1 MITKKP
7 SSPKGGFFLEQD
19 NGKVFARI
27 SAKFKYLLIKNERM
41 DTLLTIEER
50 NAVLVS
56 MANLVEEEKESILK
70 ANRIDLDS
78 YSGDDLAMEDRLKV
92 DDSKIE
98 GMIHSLK
105 HLASQEDPVG
115 VERFRF
121 THENGMQVYNK
132 TASFGTVMIIY
143 ESRPDVTVE
152 AAGIAFKS
160 ANKILLKGGKES
172 LNSNLKIVELWHKAL
187 EENDVAPGWVEY
199 LQFDR
204 KQTQEFLKNPDQPVD
219 LIVPR
224 GGERLIQFVKEN
236 SSAQVIVSG
245 RGNNFVYVH
254 DKADTSI
261 ALDIIL
267 NGKTGKISACNAIDK
282 VLIDSRL
289 PNKEK
294 FLKELLNKLA
304 DNNVEVIA
312 DRSLEDLDG
321 VKPLESEDE
330 WYQEFLDYK
339 ALIGEVDSVAE
350 AIAKINKYSGGHSA
364 SIISKDDKAA
374 KQFMETVDNAA
385 VYHNASTRFTDGGQ
399 LGLGGELAI
408 STDKLHQRGPIGL
421 QHLVT
426 NKWYIHGNGQIR

>member
-1 MITKKP
+1 M
-7 SSPKGGFFLEQD
+7 
-19 NGKVFARI
+19 N
-27 SAKFKYLLIKNERM
+27 
-41 DTLLTIEER
+41 TLLTIEER
-50 NAVLVS
+50 NAVLIS
-56 MANLVEEEKESILK
+56 MANLVEKERDSILK
-70 ANRIDLDS
+70 TNKIDLDS

-92 DDSKIE
+92 DDSKID

-121 THENGMQVYNK
+121 NHENGMQVFNK

-160 ANKILLKGGKES
+160 GNKILLKGGKES
-172 LNSNLKIVELWHKAL
+172 LNSNLKIVDLWHKAL
-187 EENDVAPGWVEY
+187 EENNVSPNWVEY

-204 KQTQEFLKNPDQPVD
+204 KQTQEFLKNPSQRVD

-224 GGERLIQFVKEN
+224 GGERLIEFVKTN

-254 DKADTSI
+254 KDADTQV
-261 ALDIIL
+261 ALDVIM

-282 VLIDSRL
+282 VLVDSRL
-289 PNKEK
+289 PNKEEFLTSLLDK
-294 FLKELLNKLA
+294 FSEHDIEILA
-304 DNNVEVIA
+304 D
-312 DRSLEDLDG
+312 DKYRDLKG
-321 VKPLESEDE
+321 VKPVEKEDT
-330 WYQEFLDYK
+330 WYEEFLDFK
-339 ALIGEVDSVAE
+339 VLIGEVDSLSE
-350 AIAKINKYSGGHSA
+350 AVAKINKYSGGHSS
-364 SIISKDDKAA
+364 SIITRDNQAA
-374 KQFMETVDNAA
+374 EEFMQNVDNAA